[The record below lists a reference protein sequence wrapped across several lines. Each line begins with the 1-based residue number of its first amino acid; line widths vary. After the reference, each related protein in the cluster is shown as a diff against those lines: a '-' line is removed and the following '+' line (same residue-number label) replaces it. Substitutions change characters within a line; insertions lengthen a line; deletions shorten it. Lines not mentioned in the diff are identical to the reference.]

1 MKEKNVMFEP
11 PRLAVPRLARVF
23 QNRSPC
29 AASLLSPCHALLAWG
44 SRVPGAELNLCT
56 PFDSLCCLA
65 TTPLP
70 PPVPSSVSPQPPF
83 RAAVPAL
90 GLALQPG
97 VVISRSRVDGA
108 PSTLRGGRTG
118 LTAGGLVE
126 LQKPTGGRGPRR
138 NRASLGAGL
147 EKEVVT
153 VPRVPWP
160 WRKGLWVC
168 LSQAEEPLGHKLP
181 LPLSPFPVTS
191 VKLKV
196 PTD

>member
-1 MKEKNVMFEP
+1 MFEP

-70 PPVPSSVSPQPPF
+70 VPRPLLRLSSATLPRRCPGAGAGTPARGCHLTKQSGWGSLHPKRGAH
-83 RAAVPAL
+83 RA
-90 GLALQPG
+90 
-97 VVISRSRVDGA
+97 D
-108 PSTLRGGRTG
+108 RGRPRRATE
-118 LTAGGLVE
+118 AS
-126 LQKPTGGRGPRR
+126 GPRG